1 MTAAAN
7 TQRISLN
14 TLWSSDNM
22 KNYDVIGMSC
32 AACSARVE
40 NAVSALSGVDSCTVN
55 LLTNSMAVEGNL
67 SDEEIISA
75 VRKAGYDAKI
85 KETAKKAAEPEIKR
99 SPLLIRLISSAI
111 LLIFLMYISMGHMVG
126 LPLPSVITPFT
137 AGLLQMA
144 LSLAVI
150 LINNKFYI
158 NGAKGLFHGAP
169 NMDTLVALGSFA
181 AFSYS
186 VYELVLTG
194 MSEKAGDMAAAHSHL
209 HSLYFESAAMI
220 LALITVGKALEE
232 RSKGK
237 TTNAINSLLDLAPK
251 TARVI
256 REGKEHELPIEELV
270 VGDIFT
276 VRPGESIPLDGVILS
291 GSSAVNESALTGE
304 SIPIDKEIGDSVFAA
319 TVNTSGFLK
328 CKATGV
334 GEDTALSRIIKTVTD
349 AAASKAPIAK
359 MADKVSGV
367 FVPIVILIAIITAV
381 IWLLSGATLGFSVA
395 RGISVLVISCP
406 CALGLATPV
415 AIMVGSGVGAKR
427 GILFKTA
434 EALETAGK
442 TNIIVLD
449 KTGTV
454 TEGEPEVTDIVPLN
468 NTDEAELIKI
478 AYSLEAMSEHPLGRA
493 VCRYALQNGIEK
505 RAIADFKAL
514 SGSGVSGELSGER
527 VLGSNYKYISSL
539 ISLDLEVQKA
549 YNKLANEGKTP
560 LFFAKGERLLGII
573 AVADKVRSDSKS
585 AINSFKKL
593 GLRVVMLTGDNE
605 KTARSIADKVGI
617 AEVVSNVLPEGKAN
631 EVKRLKE
638 SGRVAFVGDGIN
650 DAPALT
656 EADTGIAIG
665 AGTDIAID
673 AADIVLMHSR
683 LTDAVRAI
691 KLSRNVLTNIKQNLF
706 WAFFYN
712 SVGIPLAAGVF
723 ITLLGWELNPMFG
736 ATAMSLSSF
745 CVVTNA
751 LRLNF
756 VKLDDYKT
764 EGMPLEKASDTE
776 ITVKE
781 NDNMRKI
788 IDSYTIHVS
797 GMMCEHCAARVK
809 EAIMKLEEVDNCNVN
824 LEKGEVEINLWVPMP
839 IFIATK
845 TIEELGYKIV

>member
-1 MTAAAN
+1 
-7 TQRISLN
+7 
-14 TLWSSDNM
+14 M
-22 KNYDVIGMSC
+22 KQYDVIGMSC

-40 NAVSALSGVDSCTVN
+40 NAVSALAGVDSCTVN
-55 LLTNSMAVEGNL
+55 LLTSSMAVEGNL
-67 SDEEIISA
+67 SDEEVISA

-85 KETAKKAAEPEIKR
+85 KETAKKTVEPKKER
-99 SPLLIRLISSAI
+99 NTLLIRLISSAV
-111 LLIFLMYISMGHMVG
+111 LLIVLMYISMGHMVG
-126 LPLPSVITPFT
+126 LPLPAEVTPFT
-137 AGLLQMA
+137 AGLFQLV

-150 LINNKFYI
+150 LINKKFYI
-158 NGAKGLFHGAP
+158 NGTKGLLHGAP
-169 NMDTLVALGSFA
+169 NMDTLVSLGSFA

-194 MSEKAGDMAAAHSHL
+194 LSEKAGDMAAAHSHL

-237 TTNAINSLLDLAPK
+237 TTNAINALLDLAPK

-256 REGKEHELPIEELV
+256 RDGKETEILVDELIL
-270 VGDIFT
+270 GDIFT
-276 VRPGESIPLDGVILS
+276 VKPGESIPCDGVILS
-291 GSSAVNESALTGE
+291 GSSAINESALTGE
-304 SIPIDKEIGDSVFAA
+304 SIPVDKEVGASVYTA

-334 GEDTALSRIIKTVTD
+334 GEDTALARIIKTVTD

-359 MADKVSGV
+359 TADKVSGV
-367 FVPIVILIAIITAV
+367 FVPIVILIAAITTV
-381 IWLLSGATLGFSVA
+381 IWLLSDATLGFSVA

-442 TNIIVLD
+442 TDIIVLD

-454 TEGEPEVTDIVPLN
+454 TEGEPEVTDIVPLY
-468 NTDEAELIKI
+468 NTDEAELLSV

-493 VCRYALQNGIEK
+493 VCRFAEQSNIEK
-505 RAIADFKAL
+505 ETVKDFKAM
-514 SGSGVSGELSGER
+514 SGSGVSGVLSGEG
-527 VLGSNYKYISSL
+527 VLGANFKYISSL

-549 YNKLANEGKTP
+549 YNILADEGKTP
-560 LFFAKGERLLGII
+560 LFFIRGERLLGII
-573 AVADKVRSDSKS
+573 AVADKVRADSKS
-585 AINSFKKL
+585 AISSFKKL

-617 AEVVSNVLPEGKAN
+617 AEVVANVLPEGKAD

-683 LTDAVRAI
+683 LSDAVGAI
-691 KLSRNVLTNIKQNLF
+691 KLSRKVLTNIKQNLF

-712 SVGIPLAAGVF
+712 AVGIPLAAGAF
-723 ITLLGWELNPMFG
+723 IAVLGWELNPMFG
-736 ATAMSLSSF
+736 AAAMSLSSF
-745 CVVTNA
+745 CVVMNA

-756 VKLDDYKT
+756 VKLESKNS
-764 EGMPLEKASDTE
+764 EAMPHEKASNSE
-776 ITVKE
+776 INIKE

-788 IDSYTIHVS
+788 IDSYTLHVS

-824 LEKGEVEINLWVPMP
+824 LETGEVEINLWVPMP
-839 IFIATK
+839 ITIAAK
-845 TIEELGYKIV
+845 TIESLGYKIV